1 MSEVAI
7 WILLAIAAGVAVAV
21 TRINPTSWRPHHVRW
36 VIIALVIL
44 GAAAVMEMSLAQS
57 PLLGASGVTNGPAS
71 GS

>member
-21 TRINPTSWRPHHVRW
+21 TRINPTSWQPHRVRW

-44 GAAAVMEMSLAQS
+44 GAAAVMEMSLAES
-57 PLLGASGVTNGPAS
+57 PWVGVSGVANGPAT